1 MTVGLVYISYCH
13 MKTAPPMNIFDFFQ
27 VLYQCIHLSGIGSA
41 CCNPSDWGDGIRG
54 WLEDGS
60 PPKEVA
66 RSLWCLHQP
75 YGHVKPPLGDGMAL
89 GVG

>member
-1 MTVGLVYISYCH
+1 MG
-13 MKTAPPMNIFDFFQ
+13 
-27 VLYQCIHLSGIGSA
+27 
-41 CCNPSDWGDGIRG
+41 G
-54 WLEDGS
+54 WQKVGS

-66 RSLWCLHQP
+66 HSLWCLHYP

>member
-1 MTVGLVYISYCH
+1 M
-13 MKTAPPMNIFDFFQ
+13 FF
-27 VLYQCIHLSGIGSA
+27 VSSGIGSA

-75 YGHVKPPLGDGMAL
+75 HGHVKPPLGDGMTL
-89 GVG
+89 GVV